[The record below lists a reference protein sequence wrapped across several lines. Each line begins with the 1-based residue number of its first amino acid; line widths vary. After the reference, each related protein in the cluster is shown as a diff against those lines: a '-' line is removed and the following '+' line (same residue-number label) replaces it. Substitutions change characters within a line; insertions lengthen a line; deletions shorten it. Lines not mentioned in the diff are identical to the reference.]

1 MEISNALLVA
11 MMFIV
16 LLTMAIGSIVTAL
29 AVTVDRRSHLKFDR
43 LHTSWMLFLLLVCF
57 NLFWN
62 VLDILSIEEWVFL
75 EFLYIVGGAVI
86 VLFASHVLVPDT
98 SSESSS
104 DLRRHYYEVAPQFFL
119 FLAMA
124 SAWELGVD
132 FVFGGGFTLPGALNV
147 VAGLVFLILATTKT
161 QTVHVTGT
169 VVSWLLFLAGMTI
182 QALGQ
187 GA

>member
-1 MEISNALLVA
+1 MEISNSLLVA

-16 LLTMAIGSIVTAL
+16 LLTMAIGSIIMAL
-29 AVTVDRRSHLKFDR
+29 AVTVDRRSHLKFDA
-43 LHTSWMLFLLLVCF
+43 LHSSWMLLLLLLCF
-57 NLFWN
+57 NLFWH
-62 VLDILSIEEWVFL
+62 VLDILSIETWHFL
-75 EFLYIVGGAVI
+75 DFLYIIAGAVVI
-86 VLFASHVLVPDT
+86 LFASHVLVPDA

-104 DLRRHYYEVAPQFFL
+104 DLRRHYFEVAPQFFL

-132 FVFGGGFTLPGALNV
+132 FVFGGGFTLAGALNV
-147 VAGLVFLILATTKT
+147 VSGLVFLILATTKT
-161 QTVHVTGT
+161 HTVHVTGA
-169 VVSWLLFLAGMTI
+169 VVSWLLFLAGMTL